1 LPSGSTAFSSERI
14 AMTVRNHESRTFGM
28 LRLLPLVLAVSFA
41 AALLPASGAGAG
53 STNAITV
60 SGALKG
66 TLKVVPRV
74 TCSGLNSGQET
85 LSWNSA
91 KLSPKKAQ
99 AWSIIFNKVTRPGTF
114 KLVPSTILHTKLNVV
129 LMGGIAYAW
138 VSSAGKL
145 TVGKGGMT
153 GSINATLGLHEGT
166 ATGTVYLKGSWK
178 CT

>member
-1 LPSGSTAFSSERI
+1 
-14 AMTVRNHESRTFGM
+14 MTVRNHESRTFGL
-28 LRLLPLVLAVSFA
+28 LRLLPLVLVVSFA

-53 STNAITV
+53 STNVITV

-66 TLKVVPRV
+66 TLKVVPNV

-99 AWSIIFNKVTRPGTF
+99 AWSIIFNRVPRPGKW
-114 KLVPSTILHTKLNVV
+114 KLSTAVDKTNVV

-138 VSSAGKL
+138 VSSGGSV
-145 TVGKGGMT
+145 TVGKAGST
-153 GSINATLGLHEGT
+153 GSINATLGLHEGV
-166 ATGTVYLKGSWK
+166 AKGTVYLKGSWN
-178 CT
+178 CA

>member
-1 LPSGSTAFSSERI
+1 
-14 AMTVRNHESRTFGM
+14 MTVRNHESRTFGM

-91 KLSPKKAQ
+91 
-99 AWSIIFNKVTRPGTF
+99 
-114 KLVPSTILHTKLNVV
+114 
-129 LMGGIAYAW
+129 
-138 VSSAGKL
+138 
-145 TVGKGGMT
+145 
-153 GSINATLGLHEGT
+153 
-166 ATGTVYLKGSWK
+166 
-178 CT
+178 